1 MGWPAVR
8 IGYFASAAGLQP
20 YWAPVMGSMARL
32 LMLFLLTPAL
42 APAQPSV
49 DVGSKRFTESY
60 ILGEILARTVEGA
73 GEAQSRHQPGLG
85 NTAIVFAALKAGA
98 IQIYPEYTGTLALEL
113 LGRKAVPGLDDLNAE
128 LETHGLMAGVR
139 LGFSNSYALAM
150 LESRAAELGIVRIGD
165 LARHPRLRVAVSQE
179 FLNRSDGWQALQQ
192 AYQLPLADVRGLD
205 HGLAYEAL
213 ARGQADVVDVY
224 STDAKIE
231 RYRLRVL
238 RDDGGFFP
246 AYDAILLFRKDLPE
260 RLPRT
265 WRAVQRLEG
274 RITQQQ
280 MVRMNAAAELSGV
293 AFGQIA
299 EDFLAGRGMDRA
311 MAAKP
316 GWENFSGRLF
326 GSDFWRLTAQHL
338 LLVLASLG
346 LGVATGVPLGMCAHR
361 AARARP
367 WIMGT
372 VSVLQTIPALALLA
386 FLIAVLDRIGTV
398 PAIVA
403 LFLYSLLPIVR
414 NTEAGLAGVPRELRD
429 SATALGLTEWP
440 RLRLVELPLA
450 AGSILAGIKTAAV
463 INVGTATIAAFI
475 GAGGYG
481 ERIVAGLAVNDH
493 ALLLAGAVPAAA
505 MALIVQAAFDGADRY
520 LIPGPARP
528 AGRSG

>member
-1 MGWPAVR
+1 MC
-8 IGYFASAAGLQP
+8 SL
-20 YWAPVMGSMARL
+20 ARL
-32 LMLFLLTPAL
+32 LTLFLLTPAPAL
-42 APAQPSV
+42 AQPAI

-60 ILGEILARTVEGA
+60 ILGEILTRTVERA
-73 GEAQSRHQPGLG
+73 GEASSRHHPGLG

-98 IQIYPEYTGTLALEL
+98 IHVYPEYTGTIALEL
-113 LGRKAVPGLDDLNAE
+113 LGRKAVPGIPELNAD
-128 LETHGLMAGVR
+128 LKAQGLMAGVR

-150 LESRAAELGIVRIGD
+150 LESRAAELGIVRVTD

-179 FLNRSDGWQALQQ
+179 FLNRSDGWPALQR

-213 ARGQADVVDVY
+213 ARGQADIVDVY

-238 RDDGGFFP
+238 DDDRAFFP
-246 AYDAILLFRKDLPE
+246 AYDAVLLFRKDLPD

-265 WRAVQRLEG
+265 WQAVQGLEG

-280 MVRMNAAAELSGV
+280 MIRMNAAAELSGV
-293 AFGQIA
+293 PFAQVA
-299 EDFLAGRGMDRA
+299 EDFLAGRAEGA
-311 MAAKP
+311 TAAKS
-316 GWENFSGRLF
+316 GWGGFAGRLF
-326 GSDFWRLTAQHL
+326 GADFWRLTAQHL
-338 LLVLASLG
+338 LLVLASLA
-346 LGVATGVPLGMCAHR
+346 LGVAAGVPLGVCAHR
-361 AARARP
+361 MARARP
-367 WIMGT
+367 WILGG
-372 VSVLQTIPALALLA
+372 VSVLQTVPALALLA
-386 FLIAVLDRIGTV
+386 FLIAALDRIGTV
-398 PAIVA
+398 PAIMA

-414 NTEAGLAGVPRELRD
+414 NTEAGLAGVPRSLRD

-450 AGSILAGIKTAAV
+450 ARPILAGIKTAAV

-505 MALIVQAAFDGADRY
+505 MALLVQAVFDFTDRY
-520 LIPGPARP
+520 LVPGQTRP
-528 AGRSG
+528 ADGPG